1 MGPRE
6 KVRMTKYGRS
16 PWLDAFPNSR
26 VPAYPRQRGDMQTEA
41 IIVGGG
47 LTGCTTAYAF
57 AAAGVK
63 VLLLEADQIGRGATA
78 FSSGWIVEEPGLA
91 FGDLEKAVGLRGAR
105 YACQVWR
112 RAALDFISLLRRL
125 DIKCQLEEHGSA
137 LVAVTPEQAARLK
150 RDQKAR
156 REAGIDA
163 SMMDARAIKA
173 DLGLDASAAIRSRHG
188 ATLDPYR
195 ACVGLAAAAADRGAM
210 LFERSPVR
218 KITFT
223 RKIATVM
230 TANGRIRT
238 NRVVIA
244 TGMPTPLFK
253 ALARH
258 FWFHTTYAVE
268 TEPVP
273 AKIRQQIGLERSA
286 EASRLRSPEISA
298 RSGEAR
304 RNAFGEK
311 AARSN
316 AASRSGDG
324 SRAGVVI
331 RDSAQPPHIIRWI
344 EDDRILI
351 TGADSDVIAPR
362 LRNRVIV
369 QRTGQLMYELSTL
382 YPEISGIR
390 PDYGWAADYA
400 RTAEG
405 LPYLGPHRNYPFHL
419 FAFGDSSRSVTGSYL
434 ASRVLLRQ
442 HSGELDRG
450 DDVFGFHR

>member
-16 PWLDAFPNSR
+16 PWLDAFPTSR
-26 VPAYPRQRGDMQTEA
+26 VPAYPRHRGDMQTEA
-41 IIVGGG
+41 VIVGGG

-57 AAAGVK
+57 AAAGLK

-78 FSSGWIVEEPGLA
+78 YSSGWIAEEPGVA
-91 FGDLEKAVGLRGAR
+91 FADLEKAVGLRGAR
-105 YACQVWR
+105 YAWQVWR

-125 DIKCQLEEHGSA
+125 DIKCHLEERGSA
-137 LVAVTPEQAARLK
+137 IVAATTEQAARLK

-156 REAGIDA
+156 REAGLDV
-163 SMMDARAIKA
+163 SMMNARAIKT
-173 DLGLDASAAIRSRHG
+173 DLGLDASAAIRSKHG

-195 ACVGLAAAAADRGAM
+195 ACVGLAAAAADRGAV
-210 LFERSPVR
+210 LSERSPVR
-218 KITFT
+218 QITFN

-238 NRVVIA
+238 RRVVVA

-273 AKIRQQIGLERSA
+273 AKIRQQIGVERD
-286 EASRLRSPEISA
+286 R
-298 RSGEAR
+298 
-304 RNAFGEK
+304 
-311 AARSN
+311 
-316 AASRSGDG
+316 
-324 SRAGVVI
+324 SRAVI

-351 TGADSDVIAPR
+351 TGADSEAIAPR
-362 LRNRVIV
+362 LRDKVIV

-405 LPYLGPHRNYPFHL
+405 LPYLGPHRNYPHHL
-419 FAFGDSSRSVTGSYL
+419 FAFGDSSRSVTGAYL
-434 ASRVLLRQ
+434 TSRILLRH

-450 DDVFGFHR
+450 DEVFGFHR

>member
-16 PWLDAFPNSR
+16 PWLDAFPTSR
-26 VPAYPRQRGDMQTEA
+26 VPAYPRHRGDMQTEA
-41 IIVGGG
+41 VIVGGG

-57 AAAGVK
+57 AAAGLK

-78 FSSGWIVEEPGLA
+78 YSSGWIAEEPGVA
-91 FGDLEKAVGLRGAR
+91 FADLEKAVGLRGAR
-105 YACQVWR
+105 YAWQVWR

-125 DIKCQLEEHGSA
+125 DIKCHLEERGSA
-137 LVAVTPEQAARLK
+137 IVAATTEQAARLK

-156 REAGIDA
+156 REAGLDV
-163 SMMDARAIKA
+163 SMMNARAIKT
-173 DLGLDASAAIRSRHG
+173 DLGLDASAAIRSKHG

-195 ACVGLAAAAADRGAM
+195 ACVGLAAAAADRGAV
-210 LFERSPVR
+210 LSERSPVR
-218 KITFT
+218 TITFN

-238 NRVVIA
+238 RRVVVA

-273 AKIRQQIGLERSA
+273 AKIRQQIGVERD
-286 EASRLRSPEISA
+286 R
-298 RSGEAR
+298 
-304 RNAFGEK
+304 
-311 AARSN
+311 
-316 AASRSGDG
+316 
-324 SRAGVVI
+324 SRAVI

-351 TGADSDVIAPR
+351 TGADSEAIAPR
-362 LRNRVIV
+362 LRDKVIV

-405 LPYLGPHRNYPFHL
+405 LPYLGPHRNYPHHL
-419 FAFGDSSRSVTGSYL
+419 FAFGDSSRSVTGAYL
-434 ASRVLLRQ
+434 TSRILLRH

-450 DDVFGFHR
+450 DEVFGFHR

>member
-1 MGPRE
+1 
-6 KVRMTKYGRS
+6 
-16 PWLDAFPNSR
+16 
-26 VPAYPRQRGDMQTEA
+26 MQTEA
-41 IIVGGG
+41 VVVGGG

-57 AAAGVK
+57 AAAGLK

-78 FSSGWIVEEPGLA
+78 YSSGWIAEEPGVA
-91 FGDLEKAVGLRGAR
+91 FADLEKAVGLRGAR
-105 YACQVWR
+105 YAWQVWR

-125 DIKCQLEEHGSA
+125 DIKCHLEERGSA
-137 LVAVTPEQAARLK
+137 IVAATTEQAARLK

-156 REAGIDA
+156 REAGFDV
-163 SMMDARAIKA
+163 SMMNPLAIKT
-173 DLGLDASAAIRSRHG
+173 DLGLDASAAIRSKHG

-195 ACVGLAAAAADRGAM
+195 ACVGLAAAAADRGAV
-210 LFERSPVR
+210 LSERSPVR
-218 KITFT
+218 KITFN

-238 NRVVIA
+238 RRVVVA

-273 AKIRQQIGLERSA
+273 AKIRQQIGVERD
-286 EASRLRSPEISA
+286 R
-298 RSGEAR
+298 
-304 RNAFGEK
+304 
-311 AARSN
+311 
-316 AASRSGDG
+316 
-324 SRAGVVI
+324 SRAVI

-351 TGADSDVIAPR
+351 TGADSEAIAPR
-362 LRNRVIV
+362 LRDKVIV

-405 LPYLGPHRNYPFHL
+405 LPYLGPHRNYPHHL
-419 FAFGDSSRSVTGSYL
+419 FAFGDSSRSVTGAYV
-434 ASRVLLRQ
+434 ASRVLLRH

>member
-1 MGPRE
+1 
-6 KVRMTKYGRS
+6 MTKYGRS
-16 PWLDAFPNSR
+16 PWLDAFPTSR
-26 VPAYPRQRGDMQTEA
+26 VPAYPRHRGDMQTEA
-41 IIVGGG
+41 VVVGGG

-57 AAAGVK
+57 AAAGLK

-78 FSSGWIVEEPGLA
+78 YSSGWIAEEPGVA
-91 FGDLEKAVGLRGAR
+91 FADLEKAVGLRGAR
-105 YACQVWR
+105 YAWQVWR

-125 DIKCQLEEHGSA
+125 DIKCHLEERGSA
-137 LVAVTPEQAARLK
+137 IVAATTEQAARLK

-156 REAGIDA
+156 REAGLDV
-163 SMMDARAIKA
+163 SMMNARAIKT
-173 DLGLDASAAIRSRHG
+173 DLGLDASAAIRRKHG

-195 ACVGLAAAAADRGAM
+195 ACVGLAAAAADRGAV
-210 LFERSPVR
+210 LSERSPVR
-218 KITFT
+218 QITFN

-238 NRVVIA
+238 RRVVVA

-273 AKIRQQIGLERSA
+273 AKIRQQIGVEHDR
-286 EASRLRSPEISA
+286 
-298 RSGEAR
+298 
-304 RNAFGEK
+304 
-311 AARSN
+311 
-316 AASRSGDG
+316 
-324 SRAGVVI
+324 SRAVI

-351 TGADSDVIAPR
+351 TGADSEAIAPR
-362 LRNRVIV
+362 LRDKVIV

-405 LPYLGPHRNYPFHL
+405 LPYLGPHRNYPHHL
-419 FAFGDSSRSVTGSYL
+419 FAFGDSSRSVTGAYL
-434 ASRVLLRQ
+434 TSRILLRH

-450 DDVFGFHR
+450 DEVFGFHR